1 MGIGSHKV
9 FKVVVNDISQE
20 LPILGESGSEVS
32 YFIPEP
38 RNSAEATRLSED
50 TNKPCLKATLKNI
63 NNLINKNIVS
73 VQDPDKGEPVTIFMN
88 AYKEKSQSDTI
99 LENLKLRIVVRGYLQ
114 NKDLIGYN
122 WYPTASTRTLK

>member
-114 NKDLIGYN
+114 NKDLIGDN